1 MNTLI
6 KNVSFQEWISSWNSR
21 KITTPEHSTNY
32 LDQLRTNAVDHIA
45 ALNFPS
51 TRDEEWRFTD
61 ITPLKHTAFKR
72 PSAATEL
79 TASDLTQYFI
89 DESVIRIV
97 FVDGQYMPGLS
108 SIAAQHGVTIDS
120 LSKLVAT
127 DISAVTQHLGQI
139 AEYHDNA
146 FVTLNTA
153 FMQEGVGIVISE
165 NIEVSAPIHVLFVAT
180 QQGVTACPRC
190 LLVAGTGSRITLV
203 EEYLALT
210 DTDCAYTT
218 NAVIEVQLADSAN
231 VNHIRLQRESREAF
245 HIANTSVQIAHAAS
259 YQSISIALGAQISR
273 FDQHIS
279 LADQH
284 AQCSVDGLT
293 LISDQQ
299 LADTHT
305 WIDHIKPQATSRQL
319 HKCIA
324 DDSAHAVFSGK
335 IIVRPD
341 AQQTDARQMNR
352 NLLLSGKACID
363 TKPQLEIFADDV
375 KCSHGATVGQ
385 LDEDALFYLQSR
397 GLNLTSARN
406 LLTYAF
412 GAEVIN
418 FIPVDS
424 VKQQLADLILA
435 KTRIH

>member
-6 KNVSFQEWISSWNSR
+6 KNVSFQEWISSWNSG

-32 LDQLRTNAVDHIA
+32 LDKLRTNAVDHIA
-45 ALNFPS
+45 ALKFPS

-61 ITPLKHTAFKR
+61 ITPLKHAAFKQ

-79 TASDLTQYFI
+79 TANDLTQYFI

-108 SIAAQHGVTIDS
+108 STAAQHGVTIDS

-139 AEYHDNA
+139 AEYHNNA
-146 FVTLNTA
+146 FVALNTA

-165 NIEVSAPIHVLFVAT
+165 NIVVDAPIHVLFVAT
-180 QQGVTACPRC
+180 QQEVTACPRC
-190 LLVAGTGSRITLV
+190 LLVVGAGSRITLV

-210 DTDCAYTT
+210 DCAYTT
-218 NAVIEVQLADSAN
+218 NAVIEAQLADSAN

-284 AQCSVDGLT
+284 AQCSIDGLT

-324 DDSAHAVFSGK
+324 DGSAHAVFSGK

-352 NLLLSGKACID
+352 NLLLSDKASID

-375 KCSHGATVGQ
+375 KCSHGATIGQ
-385 LDEDALFYLQSR
+385 LDADALFYLQSR
-397 GLNLTSARN
+397 GLNLASARN

-412 GAEVIN
+412 GAEVID